1 MTRSWTPAECI
12 LLRHLYPHHP
22 TQYVADILSRT
33 FEATESKAKEIRVRK
48 TKVFLVASRKAAVRT
63 RAETMQVQAAEIQ
76 PPAVRPVAT
85 LRPGVCYGKPLPP
98 STRHING
105 NALARAVAAC
115 P

>member
-12 LLRHLYPHHP
+12 LLRHLYPSHD
-22 TQYVADILSRT
+22 TQHVADLLGRS

-63 RAETMQVQAAEIQ
+63 RAETMRVQEAEVR
-76 PPAVRPVAT
+76 PPAAQPVAT
-85 LRPGVCYGKPLPP
+85 LRPGVVYGKPLPA

-105 NALARAVAAC
+105 NALRRMVAAC